1 VIDPEEGAVGAFL
14 NNFRTES
21 STGPL
26 SGAPPPA

>member
-1 VIDPEEGAVGAFL
+1 VIDPEEGAAGAFL